1 MNRFMDKLKNRLK
14 RCMDPSDI
22 NMKQMETLI
31 KQGTIVIDVRSPQ
44 EFAEGHIPGAI
55 CIPEYNIQREIRNKV
70 PNINSLIIVY
80 CDSGV
85 RSKMHK
91 KDYKKWDINKC
102 IICVNNIFTDRII
115 GKTN

>member
-22 NMKQMETLI
+22 NMEQMETLI
-31 KQGTIVIDVRSPQ
+31 KQGAIVIDVRSPQ

-70 PNINSLIIVY
+70 PNINSLKIVY

-85 RSKMHK
+85 RSKNAQK
-91 KDYKKWDINKC
+91 RLQKIGYKQVYNLCK
-102 IICVNNIFTDRII
+102 
-115 GKTN
+115 

>member
-22 NMKQMETLI
+22 NMEQMETLI
-31 KQGTIVIDVRSPQ
+31 KQGAIVIDVRSPQ

-85 RSKMHK
+85 RSKNAQKRLQKMG
-91 KDYKKWDINKC
+91 YKQVYNLCK
-102 IICVNNIFTDRII
+102 
-115 GKTN
+115 

>member
-1 MNRFMDKLKNRLK
+1 MDKLKNRLK

-22 NMKQMETLI
+22 NMEQMETLI
-31 KQGTIVIDVRSPQ
+31 KQGAIVIDVRSPQ

-85 RSKMHK
+85 RSKNAQKRLQKMG
-91 KDYKKWDINKC
+91 YKQVYNLCK
-102 IICVNNIFTDRII
+102 
-115 GKTN
+115 

>member
-22 NMKQMETLI
+22 NMEQMETFI
-31 KQGTIVIDVRSPQ
+31 KQGAIVIDVRSPQ

-55 CIPEYNIQREIRNKV
+55 CIPEYNTQREIKNKV
-70 PNINSLIIVY
+70 PNIDSLIILY

-85 RSKMHK
+85 RSKNAQKRLQKMGYRQVYNLCK
-91 KDYKKWDINKC
+91 
-102 IICVNNIFTDRII
+102 
-115 GKTN
+115 

>member
-22 NMKQMETLI
+22 NMEQMETLI
-31 KQGTIVIDVRSPQ
+31 KQGAIVIDVRSPQ

-85 RSKMHK
+85 RSKNAQK
-91 KDYKKWDINKC
+91 RLQKIGYKQVYNLCK
-102 IICVNNIFTDRII
+102 
-115 GKTN
+115 